1 MKHLLT
7 AACLVLLAAPA
18 FADQPRE
25 GEPAPAVELPAAG
38 VGKSLPGKKDGDTL
52 NLQDFKGKKNVVLFF
67 YPKAMTSG
75 CTVESCGF
83 RDVNEKFAKLDT
95 VIIGISTDP
104 VGLQQQ
110 FVAKEKLNF
119 PLLADADKAISKRF
133 GVLNEQ
139 RGFANRVTFVIDKS
153 GTVAKVYTKVT
164 PKGHPEEVL
173 KFIEEKLGK

>member
-1 MKHLLT
+1 MTTPNSYKGYDSEI
-7 AACLVLLAAPA
+7 VII
-18 FADQPRE
+18 
-25 GEPAPAVELPAAG
+25 PAV
-38 VGKSLPGKKDGDTL
+38 D
-52 NLQDFKGKKNVVLFF
+52 
-67 YPKAMTSG
+67 
-75 CTVESCGF
+75 
-83 RDVNEKFAKLDT
+83 
-95 VIIGISTDP
+95 
-104 VGLQQQ
+104 Q

-153 GTVAKVYTKVT
+153 GTVAKVYNKVT